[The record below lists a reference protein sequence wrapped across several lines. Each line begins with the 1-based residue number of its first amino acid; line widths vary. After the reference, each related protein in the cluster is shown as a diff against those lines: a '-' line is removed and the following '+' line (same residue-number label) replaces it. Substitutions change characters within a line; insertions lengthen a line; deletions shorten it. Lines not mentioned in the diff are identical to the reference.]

1 MSSQIIKGYESTLS
15 FIPSL
20 AFFIPLIASTA
31 GNIGVQSSAIVVQ
44 GLASNDFQMKGIMTR
59 VGKES
64 LIGMIVGAICALVI
78 FGFSY
83 FFGGDDKLAITLATS
98 LFVVVLFSAV
108 LGTLIP
114 LVLDRLKIDPALA
127 TGPFITTANDI
138 IGLSIYFLVAYL
150 VYF

>member
-1 MSSQIIKGYESTLS
+1 MSSQIIRGYESTIAD
-15 FIPSL
+15 IPSL

-31 GNIGVQSSAIVVQ
+31 GNVGVQSSAIVVQ
-44 GLASNDFQMKGIMTR
+44 GLASNDFQMRGILTR

-64 LIGMIVGAICALVI
+64 VVGIIVGLICAIVI
-78 FGFSY
+78 YTIGY
-83 FFGGDDKLAITLATS
+83 FFADESKLAITLAIS

-127 TGPFITTANDI
+127 TGPFITTSNDI
-138 IGLSIYFLVAYL
+138 IGLSIYFIVAYL